1 MAQANSPFLRV
12 SGLTKH
18 FREQSGWL
26 GPILNGAQG
35 TGHVV
40 KAVDDVSFA
49 VEAGETFG
57 FLGESGCGKTTL
69 ARTLLRLT
77 EPTAGEAWLDGQ
89 SIFEMSPEE
98 VRTTL
103 RPRVRMIFQHP
114 DAVLNPAYT
123 VFMTLNQ
130 ALRLHTDLDE
140 AARRARAR
148 ELLEQVNLPASYLD
162 KYPDALSGGQK
173 RRVGICRALATEPD
187 ALVADEPFSGL
198 DISLQEQIVDL
209 MQEIQDAHD
218 LTTLLI
224 SHDTGLMRHLCDRI
238 GIMQKGRLVEVLPTG
253 KMTPEHCEHPY
264 AESLLRTHFN
274 VRRQSA

>member
-187 ALVADEPFSGL
+187 AIVADEPFSGL

-209 MQEIQDAHD
+209 VQEIQDAHD

-224 SHDTGLMRHLCDRI
+224 SHDTGLMRRLCDRI

>member
-1 MAQANSPFLRV
+1 
-12 SGLTKH
+12 
-18 FREQSGWL
+18 
-26 GPILNGAQG
+26 
-35 TGHVV
+35 
-40 KAVDDVSFA
+40 
-49 VEAGETFG
+49 
-57 FLGESGCGKTTL
+57 
-69 ARTLLRLT
+69 
-77 EPTAGEAWLDGQ
+77 
-89 SIFEMSPEE
+89 
-98 VRTTL
+98 
-103 RPRVRMIFQHP
+103 
-114 DAVLNPAYT
+114 
-123 VFMTLNQ
+123 MTLSQ

-148 ELLEQVNLPASYLD
+148 ELLEQVNLPPSYLD

-187 ALVADEPFSGL
+187 AIVADEPFSGL

-209 MQEIQDAHD
+209 TQEIQDAHD

-238 GIMQKGRLVEVLPTG
+238 GIMQAGQLVEVLPTG

-274 VRRQSA
+274 VRRQST